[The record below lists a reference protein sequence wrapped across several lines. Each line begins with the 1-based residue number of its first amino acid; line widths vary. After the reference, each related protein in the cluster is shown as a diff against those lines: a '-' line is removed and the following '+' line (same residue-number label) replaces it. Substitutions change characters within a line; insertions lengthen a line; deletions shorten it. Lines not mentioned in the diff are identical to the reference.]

1 MNQMPKNPG
10 KDRRS
15 AFQYLPPVDELLKVL
30 KKGSGVI
37 LTPEACTN
45 LARRTIDRMRG
56 EIEEGSWLPSSRTE
70 ALERAKAGVMA
81 AASRI
86 LATHPRS
93 VINATGVVLH
103 TNLGRAPAAAAA
115 LKAIREAASSYSD
128 LEYDLDSGA
137 RGSRLSRVEELLCVL
152 TGAEA
157 ALAVNNNAAAVFLA
171 LNTMAS
177 GRQVLVSRGHLV
189 AIGGSFRMPDVMEKS
204 GAKIVEVGTTN
215 KTYLNDYEKAITR
228 QTSLILQVHQSNFI
242 QKGFVHQVPL
252 AELVE
257 LGNRHNLPVLDDQ
270 GSGILTDPGT
280 LEVPDEPAVQDS
292 LESGAAVVTFSGDKL
307 LGGSQAGIILGT
319 GDWVARMKAN
329 PLARAVRL
337 DKLQLAALEATL
349 RLYLTGSENREV
361 PVRWMVQIPEK
372 ELERRAKLLSREIKS
387 SVKTITS
394 GSKTRPAVAATAFP
408 TTSTLG
414 GGSTPEVSL
423 VDWGVA
429 LKSRIPGLTAA
440 RLEKSLRLGS
450 TPVIARVSEEQVILN
465 MRAVF
470 PAQDK
475 RLPGL
480 VARAVKRAL
489 ADFSSKRE

>member
-1 MNQMPKNPG
+1 MPKNPG
-10 KDRRS
+10 KDQNS

-30 KKGSGVI
+30 KKGSGVK
-37 LTPEACTN
+37 LTPEARTN
-45 LARRTIDRMRG
+45 LARRTVDRLRS
-56 EIEEGSWLPSSRTE
+56 EIEEGSWLPSSRSD
-70 ALERAKAGVMA
+70 ALGRAKADVIA

-115 LKAIREAASSYSD
+115 LKAVREAASTYCD
-128 LEYDLDSGA
+128 LEYDLDSGS

-171 LNTMAS
+171 LETMAS
-177 GRQVLVSRGHLV
+177 GRQVIVSRGHLV
-189 AIGGSFRMPDVMEKS
+189 AIGGSFRMPDIMEKS

-228 QTSLILQVHQSNFI
+228 QTSLILHVHQSNFI

-252 AELVE
+252 TELVE

-270 GSGILTDPGT
+270 GSGILKDPGD
-280 LEVPDEPAVQDS
+280 LAIPDEPAVQDS

-307 LGGSQAGIILGT
+307 LGGSQAGIVLGT
-319 GDWVARMKAN
+319 GDRVAQMKAN

-337 DKLQLAALEATL
+337 DKLQVAALEATL

-361 PVRWMVQIPEK
+361 PVRSMVQIPEK
-372 ELERRAKLLSREIKS
+372 ELEHRAELLSREINR
-387 SVKTITS
+387 SVKAITS
-394 GSKTRPAVAATAFP
+394 GSKTGPAVTATAFP

-414 GGSTPEVSL
+414 GGSTPEVDL

-429 LKSRIPGLTAA
+429 LKIRIPGLTAA
-440 RLEKSLRLGS
+440 RLEKSLRAGT
-450 TPVIARVSEEQVILN
+450 TPVIVRVSEEQVILN

-475 RLPGL
+475 SLPGL